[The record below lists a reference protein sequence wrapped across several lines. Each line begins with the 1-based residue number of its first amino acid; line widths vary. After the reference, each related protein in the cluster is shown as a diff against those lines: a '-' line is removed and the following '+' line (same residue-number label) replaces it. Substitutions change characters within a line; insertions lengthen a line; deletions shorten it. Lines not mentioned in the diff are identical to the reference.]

1 MKFKEQRGN
10 VFVFEDEDGW
20 EVEAKCLRK
29 SSGYFALEFDS
40 VMVWSDMDV
49 ELLGGAEHYSV
60 IQTAAQMMQI
70 LIDRGLV

>member
-10 VFVFEDEDGW
+10 VLVFEDAEGW
-20 EVEAKCLRK
+20 ELESKCIGK
-29 SSGYFALEFDS
+29 SNGYFALEFDS

-49 ELLGGAEHYSV
+49 KLLVGVEHYSV

-70 LIDRGLV
+70 LIDKGLV